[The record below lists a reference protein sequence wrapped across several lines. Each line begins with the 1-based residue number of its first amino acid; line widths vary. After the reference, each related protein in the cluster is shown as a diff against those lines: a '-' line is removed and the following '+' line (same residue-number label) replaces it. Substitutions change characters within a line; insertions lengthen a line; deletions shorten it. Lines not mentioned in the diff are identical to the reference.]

1 MKNKSF
7 FFLLFTV
14 FLFSGTCLMARRPV
28 KIATIGMVNPYLD
41 TTLSYQQRVEIMI
54 DHIRGNIDQVL
65 PDKPDLIVLPEACDR
80 PAGMTTQQRFEYYRT
95 RGDQVTDFL
104 ASVAKKNHCYI
115 AYGIKQKDEEGIWRN
130 SCFLLDRTGKIAGR
144 YDKNFPTPGEMEGG
158 VVASDKAELI
168 HTDFGDVA
176 CAICFDLNFDELR
189 ERYAKLHPDL
199 IIFVSM
205 YHGGLVQAQWAY
217 SCRSWFVSAV
227 GIRNL
232 LSQVRNPLGKVV
244 ATTTNYY
251 NSIVTTVNLDY
262 ELAHLDHNWQKLD
275 ALKKKYGEEVT
286 IYDPGE
292 VGVVMI
298 TSESDK
304 VSAAQM
310 VEEFGIEKVDHYFD
324 RTRTDR
330 KRQWEDQLPAQEK

>member
-1 MKNKSF
+1 MKSKRS
-7 FFLLFTV
+7 FFLLVVV
-14 FLFSGTCLMARRPV
+14 FLFSGAPLTARRPV
-28 KIATIGMVNPYLD
+28 KIATIGMVNPSLD
-41 TTLSYQQRVEIMI
+41 TSLSYQRRVDIMI
-54 DHIRGNIDQVL
+54 DHIRMEIGQVL

-80 PAGMTTQQRFEYYRT
+80 PAGMTHDQQMKYYSVRGTQ
-95 RGDQVTDFL
+95 VKDFL
-104 ASVAKKNHCYI
+104 AGVAKENHCYI
-115 AYGIKQKDEEGIWRN
+115 AFGMKAKDEKGIWRN
-130 SCFLLDRTGKIAGR
+130 SCFLLDRSGKVAGR

-158 VVASDKAELI
+158 IIASDKAELI

-189 ERYAKLHPDL
+189 ERYAKLRPDL

-217 SCRSWFVSAV
+217 SCRSWFVSSV

-251 NSIVTTVNLDY
+251 DHIVTTVNLDY
-262 ELAHLDHNWQKLD
+262 ELAHLDHNWTKLD
-275 ALKKKYGEEVT
+275 ALKAKYGEGVT

-292 VGVVMI
+292 IGVVMI

-310 VEEFGIEKVDHYFD
+310 VEEFGIEKADHYFD
-324 RTRTDR
+324 RTRVDR
-330 KRQWEDQLPAQEK
+330 KDQLTEQVPRK

>member
-1 MKNKSF
+1 MKSKRS
-7 FFLLFTV
+7 FFLLVVV
-14 FLFSGTCLMARRPV
+14 FLLAGSSLTARRPV
-28 KIATIGMVNPYLD
+28 KIATIGMVNPSLD
-41 TTLSYQQRVEIMI
+41 TTLSYQRRVDIMI
-54 DHIRGNIDQVL
+54 DHIRMEIGQVL

-80 PAGMTTQQRFEYYRT
+80 PAGMTHDQQMKYYSVRGTQ
-95 RGDQVTDFL
+95 VKDFL
-104 ASVAKKNHCYI
+104 AGVAKENHCYI
-115 AYGIKQKDEEGIWRN
+115 AFGMKAKDEKGIWRN
-130 SCFLLDRTGKIAGR
+130 SCFLLGRSGKVAGR

-158 VVASDKAELI
+158 IIASDKAELI

-189 ERYAKLHPDL
+189 ERYAELRPDL

-217 SCRSWFVSAV
+217 SCRSWFVSSV

-251 NSIVTTVNLDY
+251 DHIVTTVNLDY
-262 ELAHLDHNWQKLD
+262 ELAHLDHNWTKLD
-275 ALKKKYGEEVT
+275 ALKAKYGEEVT

-292 VGVVMI
+292 IGVVMI
-298 TSESDK
+298 TSESEK

-324 RTRTDR
+324 RTRVDR
-330 KRQWEDQLPAQEK
+330 KDQLTDPVYAK

>member
-1 MKNKSF
+1 MKNKRS
-7 FFLLFTV
+7 FFLLVVV
-14 FLFSGTCLMARRPV
+14 FLLSGSSLTARRPV
-28 KIATIGMVNPYLD
+28 KIATIGMVNPSLD
-41 TTLSYQQRVEIMI
+41 TTLSYQRRVDIMI
-54 DHIRGNIDQVL
+54 DHIRMEIGQVL

-80 PAGMTTQQRFEYYRT
+80 PAGMTHDQQMKYYSVRGTQ
-95 RGDQVTDFL
+95 VKDFL
-104 ASVAKKNHCYI
+104 AGVAKDNHCYI
-115 AYGIKQKDEEGIWRN
+115 AFGMKARDEKGIWRN
-130 SCFLLDRTGKIAGR
+130 SCFLLDRSGKVAGR

-158 VVASDKAELI
+158 IIASDKAALI

-189 ERYAKLHPDL
+189 ERYAKLRPDL

-217 SCRSWFVSAV
+217 SCRSWFVSSV

-251 NSIVTTVNLDY
+251 DHIVTTVNLDY
-262 ELAHLDHNWQKLD
+262 ELAHLDHNWTKLD
-275 ALKKKYGEEVT
+275 ALKAKYGEEVT

-310 VEEFGIEKVDHYFD
+310 VEEFGIDQVDHYFD
-324 RTRTDR
+324 RTRADR
-330 KRQWEDQLPAQEK
+330 KDQLTEQVPRK